1 MINWESIQNEVFELL
16 NNKLPSVCTYHC
28 PDHTRDVLESSI
40 FIAEQEG
47 LNSGEIESLKLAAL
61 FHDTGFTISL
71 QNHEENSCR
80 IAADMLKPYNVSSQ
94 QLEIIQS
101 AIMATKIPQ
110 SPKSKMEQVLCDADL
125 DYLGRDDFYTI
136 GETLFD
142 ELSNQNILKNR
153 EEWNNLQVKFLS
165 NHEYFTNYSKLN
177 RSPRKKQY
185 LQEIKDWLTKQ

>member
-47 LNSGEIESLKLAAL
+47 LNSDELESLKLAAL

-80 IAADMLKPYNVSSQ
+80 IAADMLKPYKVSSK

-110 SPKSKMEQVLCDADL
+110 SPKSKMEQVLCDAYL